1 MPVRTNNEVQPVTLT
16 ATECAV
22 LGLLTKGAR
31 SGYDLAKK
39 AEGSVAWVW
48 SPARS
53 QIYAV
58 LPRLVQAGLATSR
71 KVVQSGRP
79 DKQVYRITRK
89 GRRAVRDWLESSDDS
104 EDTFLLRVFFGDL
117 MSKDALVAL
126 IERER
131 ELSRHRL
138 APRHLPHDL
147 HDDLRDRADAKREE
161 QHRPDRRIDESA
173 EPRPGNRRHPTDET

>member
-1 MPVRTNNEVQPVTLT
+1 MPVRTNAQIQPLTLT

-22 LGLLTKGAR
+22 LGLLTKGER

-39 AEGSVAWVW
+39 AEGSVGWVW
-48 SPARS
+48 APARS

-58 LPRLVQAGLATSR
+58 LPRLVKAGLATSR

-89 GRRAVRDWLESSDDS
+89 GRQAVREWLETSEDS
-104 EDTFLLRVFFGDL
+104 EDTFLLRVFYGDL
-117 MSKDALVAL
+117 MSKQALVAL

-131 ELSRHRL
+131 ELSRLRL
-138 APRHLPHDL
+138 AQFREIERSGPDYHPYLT
-147 HDDLRDRADAKREE
+147 LRWGLAYRRATLRWADEVLRELESE
-161 QHRPDRRIDESA
+161 QGA
-173 EPRPGNRRHPTDET
+173 